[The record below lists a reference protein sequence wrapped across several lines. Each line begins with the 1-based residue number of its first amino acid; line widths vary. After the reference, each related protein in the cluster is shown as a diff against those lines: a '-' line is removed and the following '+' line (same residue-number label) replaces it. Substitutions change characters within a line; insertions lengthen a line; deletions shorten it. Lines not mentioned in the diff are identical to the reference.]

1 MLKIIFAISN
11 KGDFCSIDRTS
22 LPWGRVPEDLKY
34 FRNLTTGIGNN
45 AVIMGKNT
53 FASIGHKPF
62 PNRTNIIVSKTL
74 YNDINTISHSITT
87 KDQDYYIIP
96 SLNEAIKK
104 AKKLVTGDIFI
115 IGGLDILREALHR
128 EDIDYIYVTIISG
141 KRIDQISEGSTI
153 KFEYITP
160 ASNILKSRT
169 LYESDDYSLLF
180 HEFWNHK
187 VNSEEDK
194 IIQLIKN
201 VLENGKKRLDRT
213 TIGTIGLFAQTFR
226 LDISTHFPLLTSK
239 RVFWKGVVEELLWFL
254 RGSSDTKELEEKGVN
269 IWKGNT
275 SREFLDSRGL
285 HHYREGELGPGYGY
299 QWRSFGRKYYTLEEQ
314 HQLMCDGYKQ
324 TEKRGVDQIEEVI
337 RMLREDRYSR
347 RILVNAWNAYE
358 LENMA
363 LPPCHYA
370 FQFYV
375 EEENLGTFNLS
386 ILVNMRSC
394 DIFLGLPFNIASYAL
409 LTYMIAKMVD
419 MKPKEMIFMLGDAH
433 IYSNH
438 IDQCY
443 KMLERP
449 LRELPTLRIKEK
461 KERIEEYQFEDLEL
475 VNYNPHPIIK
485 GEMAI

>member
-11 KGDFCSIDRTS
+11 KGDFCSRDRTS
-22 LPWGRVPEDLKY
+22 LPWGRVPEDLKF
-34 FRNLTTGIGNN
+34 FRTLTVGQGNN

-62 PNRTNIIVSKTL
+62 PNRTNIVVSNTL
-74 YNDINTISHSITT
+74 YNDVNTISTSLSNT
-87 KDQDYYIIP
+87 YYITP
-96 SLNEAIKK
+96 SLTEAIKK
-104 AKKLVTGDIFI
+104 ARKLVTGDVFI
-115 IGGLDILREALHR
+115 IGGLDILKEALHR

-141 KRIDQISEGSTI
+141 RRIDQIPDDSTI
-153 KFEYITP
+153 KFEYTTP

-169 LYESDDYSLLF
+169 LYESDEYSLLF
-180 HEFWNHK
+180 HEFWNYK
-187 VNSEEDK
+187 LNSEEEK
-194 IIQLIKN
+194 ITGLIKN
-201 VLENGKKRLDRT
+201 VLENGKKRIDRT
-213 TIGTIGLFAQTFR
+213 SVGTIGLFAQTFR

-285 HHYREGELGPGYGY
+285 THYREGELGPGYGY
-299 QWRSFGRKYYTLEEQ
+299 QWRSFGKKYYTLDEER
-314 HQLMCDGYKQ
+314 QLMCDGYKQ
-324 TEKRGVDQIEEVI
+324 TEKRGVDQIAEVI

-347 RILVNAWNAYE
+347 RILVSAWNVIE

-370 FQFYV
+370 FQFYAD
-375 EEENLGTFNLS
+375 GDDLS

-409 LTYMIAKMVD
+409 LTYLIAKMVD
-419 MKPKEMIFMLGDAH
+419 MRPKEMVFMLGDAH

-438 IDQCY
+438 IEQCY
-443 KMLERP
+443 KLLERP
-449 LRELPTLRIKEK
+449 LRELPTVIIKEK
-461 KERIEEYQFEDLEL
+461 KEKIEDYQFEDIEL
-475 VNYNPHPIIK
+475 LNYNPHPIIK
-485 GEMAI
+485 ADMAV